1 MEVHVLNRHGMRT
14 RDRLL
19 FVVAV
24 VALVCC
30 QGWASDGPIERATL
44 HGLKG
49 VRVIVDPPDED
60 LAGEGVTTAKLI
72 AMVEQRMQKAG
83 VATDNNA
90 VEFIGLRV
98 TAAHARKK
106 PSAVCLRLALYQNVT
121 LVRDPK
127 IKATTETWSGESVV
141 LAPPGL
147 FLEAVSNTVDQ
158 LVGQFADA
166 YRAANKDQ

>member
-1 MEVHVLNRHGMRT
+1 MKRRMRIHCSPVLS
-14 RDRLL
+14 
-19 FVVAV
+19 VAV
-24 VALVCC
+24 AALACSFGV
-30 QGWASDGPIERATL
+30 ASDGPIERATL
-44 HGLKG
+44 RGLKS
-49 VRVIVDPPDED
+49 VRVIVDPPDEG
-60 LAGEGVTTAKLI
+60 LAGEGITTAKLI

-83 VATDNNA
+83 LTADNSA

-106 PSAVCLRLALYQNVT
+106 PSAVCIRLALYQNVT

-147 FLEAVSNTVDQ
+147 FYEAVSNTVDQ
-158 LVGQFADA
+158 LVDQFADA
-166 YRAANKDQ
+166 YRAANKEK